1 MSKYE
6 DIVNMYHKIFGGEIE
21 EIRQQVIRNATIGTN
36 SMSNAVLD
44 MAKPRETVMSSL
56 DNLEASYRKA
66 LEAELEIS
74 ISTKEKK
81 LTIETAMSAP
91 TMNLNL
97 ISDRAKREELNTLW
111 QDITLTGVRENLG
124 LPSTVVPSG
133 NIRTETAYLNVP
145 QPLPGDP
152 VHPYSTLMSGRA
164 VSVSRVKSGERAMT
178 VSGSSIP
185 TRKYLE
191 TMMERQDPAQF
202 IQNAIDQ
209 GRKLTFMTSDIE
221 TGGVGPY
228 DLARSVFGQ
237 VYEMPTEVAVTDVST
252 AIKGLTPTGD
262 TFDFH
267 MLLPEMQTLTRG
279 QRGGLPSV
287 QLGGRLADIETGRFL
302 GGGRT
307 AAGTGRIFDLA
318 TQQGRTQS
326 AAELMGYFEKLV
338 HPDTVL
344 VGNNFINF
352 DIPKLVATASTLEE
366 FMKNPEAK
374 TILEAVQ
381 EKAKSGNVIDVTDL
395 ARKYLSRKVQE
406 RMAAAA
412 RSGLPD
418 AELSPESLAN
428 ILNEGLTSLL
438 SPESLAKAGIEA
450 QGVKPFSIENMVT
463 STNVLEQMYDSPVPG
478 MKQAVLDLAGGSHI
492 SQLDAQLSMSLFSG
506 MADETLDIIDP
517 ANRPDLSTDRG
528 RAIASALNAVSRAS
542 ATVPTSNI
550 ASMGEISDQVFNFL
564 TDTSGASDRTL
575 LGARVQT
582 IGMTGEVDGFVHY
595 NPQIGRYEKVS
606 MDGTTQTLGG
616 SAGAADTTLSR
627 KINRNAGLFEI
638 RKAMQEDSDKL
649 GDAGYVPQ
657 VISTGINVAEASQMN
672 STLAAVSRFSGLPTV
687 ARGPMG
693 FLATEADEDAFAAS
707 MIATRKHIR
716 FPHLRDRPQ
725 SVTSGP
731 GRLDNNML
739 ERFDVPSATEMA
751 AAQDAVYQGGAGLA
765 VLDPVMRSNFVA
777 LSAQTAHIPYE
788 GKKVE
793 MAKEIAKKAEAQ
805 RALAEGRIVTD
816 AELDAFV
823 SSLNEDQIQSI
834 NLRATESSRYL
845 SEQTMIHVPTMKTT
859 RVVDSAGQATKP
871 LISRSL
877 LAEMVTEDSSGA
889 TIPIV
894 DSALWKQAGLDT
906 ATFSIVKSQ
915 DKDIV
920 NLVLGKGRMSSESA
934 NKFAN
939 SLITVLKDKEKNRT
953 AEQLVSDGYASTI
966 QEAQVLKSLLS
977 GSGSS
982 EEQQRAF
989 TQQLVDRLM
998 ESGPVVG
1005 ALEGKD
1011 AAGPKVILEA
1021 LGSEINNDQ
1030 PAIARGAV
1038 FQMQNLGQETISI
1051 SGALPQAAQDQLNYV
1066 GGAVSAQTNA
1076 ELAGGLM
1083 DTHLQALAKAETS
1096 STFRD
1101 KLKRTFSRAG
1111 VDNGIFGT
1119 SIGRNRVA
1127 RDGAILETLAKVK
1140 PKLAM
1145 GAIAVGAA
1153 SAGYYLAKRNRTN
1166 RMYDEV
1172 MHQQPYEEQGLV
1184 QDANSGIQQD
1194 NQQTSAR
1201 RDPLVTA
1208 GVVGNLD
1215 RNKIGHTAMGPNKYN
1230 HLYGG

>member
-1 MSKYE
+1 MSKFD
-6 DIVNMYHKIFGGEIE
+6 DIVRMYMSMFPDQSEDQIKAL
-21 EIRQQVIRNATIGTN
+21 VMRNATIGN
-36 SMSNAVLD
+36 DSASNTVLH
-44 MAKPRETVMSSL
+44 MAKPADTVMSSL
-56 DNLEASYRKA
+56 DNLEASYKKA
-66 LEAELEIS
+66 LLAELEMS

-81 LTIETAMSAP
+81 MTIETAMSAP
-91 TMNLNL
+91 TMNLSL
-97 ISDRAKREELNTLW
+97 ISDKQTRERLDATW
-111 QDITLTGVRENLG
+111 QEIALTGIPENVG

-133 NIRTETAYLNVP
+133 NIRTETGYLNMP
-145 QPLPGDP
+145 EPLIGEA
-152 VHPYSTLMSGRA
+152 VHPSSTLLSGRA
-164 VSVSRVKSGERAMT
+164 ISISRVKTGERAMR

-191 TMMERQDPAQF
+191 TMMERKDPAQF
-202 IQNAIDQ
+202 IQNAIDE

-237 VYEMPTEVAVTDVST
+237 AYEMPTDVAGTDVSK
-252 AIKGLTPTGD
+252 AIKGLTPTPD

-279 QRGGLPSV
+279 QRGVGPPV
-287 QLGGRLADIETGRFL
+287 KLGGRLADIETGRFL

-307 AAGTGRIFDLA
+307 AAGTGKIFDLA
-318 TQQGRTQS
+318 TEQGRAQS
-326 AAELMGYFEKLV
+326 ATELMGYFEKLID
-338 HPDTVL
+338 PDTVL
-344 VGNNFINF
+344 VGNNFVNF
-352 DIPKLVATASTLEE
+352 DIPKLIATASTLEE
-366 FMKNPEAK
+366 FMKDPRAK
-374 TILEAVQ
+374 EILEAVQ
-381 EKAKSGNVIDVTDL
+381 EKAGSGNVIDVTDL
-395 ARKYLSRKVQE
+395 ARKHLSKKVQE
-406 RMAAAA
+406 RMASAAG
-412 RSGLPD
+412 SGLSESD
-418 AELSPESLAN
+418 ILS
-428 ILNEGLTSLL
+428 EGLTSLL

-450 QGVKPFSIENMVT
+450 QGVKPFGIENIVT
-463 STNVLEQMYDSPVPG
+463 STNILELMHQSNDPR
-478 MKQAVLDLAGGSHI
+478 MKEVVEELAKGSHV
-492 SQLDAQLSMSLFSG
+492 SSLDAALSMGIYQNILG
-506 MADETLDIIDP
+506 DLDIVEQSARSKIP
-517 ANRPDLSTDRG
+517 AVVN
-528 RAIASALNAVSRAS
+528 ALNAVSRAS

-550 ASMGEISDQVFNFL
+550 ASMGEVSDQVFGFL
-564 TDTSGASDRTL
+564 TDRSGASDRAL

-582 IGMTGEVDGFVHY
+582 IDASTGQVDGFIHF
-595 NPQIGRYEKVS
+595 NPQIGKYEKIS
-606 MDGTTQTLGG
+606 TDGTIRPVGG
-616 SAGAADTTLSR
+616 IQGAADTPASR
-627 KINRNAGLFEI
+627 AINRNVGLYEI
-638 RKAMQEDSDKL
+638 RRAMSEETTVTRPDGSTYIEY
-649 GDAGYVPQ
+649 GSR
-657 VISTGINVAEASQMN
+657 VISSGINISEASQME
-672 STLAAVSRFSGLPTV
+672 STLAAISRFSGLPTV

-707 MIATRKHIR
+707 MVATRKHIG
-716 FPHLRDRPQ
+716 FPHLRDQPS

-739 ERFDVPSATEMA
+739 KRFDVPTATAMA

-777 LSAQTAHIPYE
+777 LSTQTAHIPYE
-788 GKKVE
+788 GKRVE

-823 SSLNEDQIQSI
+823 SSLNDEQIQNI
-834 NLRATESSRYL
+834 NLRAAESSRYL
-845 SEQTMIHVPTMKTT
+845 SEQTMIHVPVMKTT
-859 RVVDSAGQATKP
+859 RVVNSAGEAAKP

-877 LAEMVTEDSSGA
+877 LAEMVTEDTPGV
-889 TIPIV
+889 TVPIV

-906 ATFSIVKSQ
+906 ATFSIVKSG

-934 NKFAN
+934 TKFTH
-939 SLITVLKDKEKNRT
+939 SLLTVLKEKAKNRDV
-953 AEQLVSDGYASTI
+953 EQLVSDGYASTI
-966 QEAQVLKSLLS
+966 QEGQVLKSLLS
-977 GSGSS
+977 GQGSNES
-982 EEQQRAF
+982 QQLEF

-1038 FQMQNLGQETISI
+1038 FQTQNLGQETISI
-1051 SGALPQAAQDQLNYV
+1051 SGALPQVAQDQLNYV

-1076 ELAGGLM
+1076 ELSGGLM
-1083 DTHLQALAKAETS
+1083 DTHLQALAKADTS
-1096 STFRD
+1096 ETFRD
-1101 KLKRTFSRAG
+1101 KLKGAFNKAR

-1119 SIGRNRVA
+1119 SIGRNR
-1127 RDGAILETLAKVK
+1127 RDRDISILDGLAKIK

-1153 SAGYYLAKRNRTN
+1153 SAGYYLAKKQRTN

-1172 MHQQPYEEQGLV
+1172 MNQQPYENPGLV
-1184 QDANSGIQQD
+1184 QEANSGIQQD

>member
-1 MSKYE
+1 MSKYD
-6 DIVNMYHKIFGGEIE
+6 DIVNMYYKMFGGDIEI
-21 EIRQQVIRNATIGTN
+21 IKQQVMRNATIGN
-36 SMSNAVLD
+36 DSASNTVLH
-44 MAKPRETVMSSL
+44 MAKPADTVMSSL

-66 LEAELEIS
+66 LLAELEMS

-81 LTIETAMSAP
+81 MTIETAMSAP
-91 TMNLNL
+91 TMNLSL
-97 ISDRAKREELNTLW
+97 ISDKQTRERLDATW
-111 QDITLTGVRENLG
+111 QEIALTGIPENVG

-133 NIRTETAYLNVP
+133 NIRTETGYLNMP
-145 QPLPGDP
+145 EPLIGEA
-152 VHPYSTLMSGRA
+152 VHPSSTLLSGRA
-164 VSVSRVKSGERAMT
+164 ISISRVKTGERAMR

-191 TMMERQDPAQF
+191 TMMERKDPAQF
-202 IQNAIDQ
+202 IQNAIDE

-237 VYEMPTEVAVTDVST
+237 AYEMPTDVAGTDVSK
-252 AIKGLTPTGD
+252 AIKGLTPTPD

-279 QRGGLPSV
+279 QRGVGPPV
-287 QLGGRLADIETGRFL
+287 KLGGRLADIETGRFL

-307 AAGTGRIFDLA
+307 AAGTGKIFDLA
-318 TQQGRTQS
+318 TEQGRAQS
-326 AAELMGYFEKLV
+326 ATELMGYFEKLID
-338 HPDTVL
+338 PDTVL
-344 VGNNFINF
+344 VGNNFVNF
-352 DIPKLVATASTLEE
+352 DIPKLIATASTLEE
-366 FMKNPEAK
+366 FMKDPRAK
-374 TILEAVQ
+374 EILEAVQ
-381 EKAKSGNVIDVTDL
+381 EKAGSGNVIDVTDL
-395 ARKYLSRKVQE
+395 ARKHLSKKVQE
-406 RMAAAA
+406 RMASAAG
-412 RSGLPD
+412 SGLSESD
-418 AELSPESLAN
+418 ILS
-428 ILNEGLTSLL
+428 EGLTSLL

-450 QGVKPFSIENMVT
+450 QGVKPFGIENIVT
-463 STNVLEQMYDSPVPG
+463 STNILELMHQSNDPRMREV
-478 MKQAVLDLAGGSHI
+478 VEELAKGSHV
-492 SQLDAQLSMSLFSG
+492 SSLDAALSMGIYQNILG
-506 MADETLDIIDP
+506 DLDIVEQSARSKIP
-517 ANRPDLSTDRG
+517 AVVN
-528 RAIASALNAVSRAS
+528 ALNAVSRAS

-550 ASMGEISDQVFNFL
+550 ASMGEVSDQVFSFL
-564 TDTSGASDRTL
+564 TDRSGASNRTL

-582 IGMTGEVDGFVHY
+582 IDASTGQVDGFIHF
-595 NPQIGRYEKVS
+595 NPQIGKYEKVNLDAS
-606 MDGTTQTLGG
+606 KAMDTTTGTTIIPEIVARSKIRQAMSEQTTITNPDG
-616 SAGAADTTLSR
+616 STYIEYGS
-627 KINRNAGLFEI
+627 K
-638 RKAMQEDSDKL
+638 
-649 GDAGYVPQ
+649 
-657 VISTGINVAEASQMN
+657 VISSGINISEASQME
-672 STLAAVSRFSGLPTV
+672 STLAAISRFSGLPTV

-707 MIATRKHIR
+707 MAATRKYIG
-716 FPHLRDRPQ
+716 FPHLRDQPS

-731 GRLDNNML
+731 GQLKSRML
-739 ERFDVPSATEMA
+739 GRFDVPSATAMT

-777 LSAQTAHIPYE
+777 LSTQTAHIPYE
-788 GKKVE
+788 GKRVE

-823 SSLNEDQIQSI
+823 SSLNDEQIQNI
-834 NLRATESSRYL
+834 NLRAAESSRYL

-859 RVVDSAGQATKP
+859 RVVNSAGEAAKP

-877 LAEMVTEDSSGA
+877 LAEMVTEDTPGI
-889 TIPIV
+889 TVPIV

-906 ATFSIVKSQ
+906 ATFSIVKSG

-934 NKFAN
+934 TKFTH
-939 SLITVLKDKEKNRT
+939 SLLTVLKEKAKNRE
-953 AEQLVSDGYASTI
+953 AEQLVSDGYASTL
-966 QEAQVLKSLLS
+966 QEGQVLKSLLS
-977 GSGSS
+977 GQGST
-982 EEQQRAF
+982 EGQQLEF
-989 TQQLVDRLM
+989 TQQLINRLM

-1038 FQMQNLGQETISI
+1038 FQTQNLGQETISI
-1051 SGALPQAAQDQLNYV
+1051 SGALPQVAQDQLNYV

-1076 ELAGGLM
+1076 ELSGGLM
-1083 DTHLQALAKAETS
+1083 DTHLQALAKADTS
-1096 STFRD
+1096 ETFRD
-1101 KLKRTFSRAG
+1101 KLEGAFNKAR

-1119 SIGRNRVA
+1119 SIGRNR
-1127 RDGAILETLAKVK
+1127 RDRDISILDGLAKIK

-1153 SAGYYLAKRNRTN
+1153 SAGYYLAKKQRTN

-1172 MHQQPYEEQGLV
+1172 MNQQPYENPGLV
-1184 QDANSGIQQD
+1184 QEANSGIQQD

>member
-1 MSKYE
+1 MSKYD
-6 DIVNMYHKIFGGEIE
+6 DIVNMYYKMFGGDIEI
-21 EIRQQVIRNATIGTN
+21 IKQQVMRNATIGN
-36 SMSNAVLD
+36 DSASNTVLH
-44 MAKPRETVMSSL
+44 MAKPADTVMSSL

-66 LEAELEIS
+66 LLAELEMS

-81 LTIETAMSAP
+81 MTIETAMSAP
-91 TMNLNL
+91 TMNLSL
-97 ISDRAKREELNTLW
+97 ISDKQTRERLDATW
-111 QDITLTGVRENLG
+111 QEIALTGIPENVG

-133 NIRTETAYLNVP
+133 NIRTETGYLNMP
-145 QPLPGDP
+145 EPLIGEA
-152 VHPYSTLMSGRA
+152 VHPSSTLLSGRA
-164 VSVSRVKSGERAMT
+164 ISISRVKTGERAMR

-191 TMMERQDPAQF
+191 TMMERKDPAQF
-202 IQNAIDQ
+202 IQNAIDE

-237 VYEMPTEVAVTDVST
+237 AYEMPTDVAGTDVSK
-252 AIKGLTPTGD
+252 AIKGLTPTPD

-279 QRGGLPSV
+279 QRGVGPPV
-287 QLGGRLADIETGRFL
+287 KLGGRLADIETGRFL

-307 AAGTGRIFDLA
+307 AAGTGKIFDLA
-318 TQQGRTQS
+318 TEQGRAQS
-326 AAELMGYFEKLV
+326 ATELMGYFEKLID
-338 HPDTVL
+338 PDTVL
-344 VGNNFINF
+344 VGNNFVNF
-352 DIPKLVATASTLEE
+352 DIPKLIATASTLEE
-366 FMKNPEAK
+366 FTKNQRAIE
-374 TILEAVQ
+374 ILEAVQ
-381 EKAKSGNVIDVTDL
+381 EKAGSGNVIDVTDL
-395 ARKYLSRKVQE
+395 ARKHLSKKVQE
-406 RMAAAA
+406 RMASAAG
-412 RSGLPD
+412 SGLSESD
-418 AELSPESLAN
+418 ILS
-428 ILNEGLTSLL
+428 EGLTSLL

-450 QGVKPFSIENMVT
+450 QGVKPFGIENIVT
-463 STNVLEQMYDSPVPG
+463 STNILELMYQSNDPRMREV
-478 MKQAVLDLAGGSHI
+478 VDELAKGSHV
-492 SQLDAQLSMSLFSG
+492 SSLDAALSMGIYQNILG
-506 MADETLDIIDP
+506 DLDIVEQSARSKIP
-517 ANRPDLSTDRG
+517 AVVN
-528 RAIASALNAVSRAS
+528 ALNAVSRAS

-550 ASMGEISDQVFNFL
+550 ASMGEVSDQVFSFL
-564 TDTSGASDRTL
+564 TDKSGASNRTL

-582 IGMTGEVDGFVHY
+582 IDASTGQVDGFIHF
-595 NPQIGRYEKVS
+595 NPQIGKYEKVNLDAS
-606 MDGTTQTLGG
+606 KAMDTTTGTTIIPEIVARSKIRQAMSEQTTITNPDG
-616 SAGAADTTLSR
+616 STYIEYGS
-627 KINRNAGLFEI
+627 K
-638 RKAMQEDSDKL
+638 
-649 GDAGYVPQ
+649 
-657 VISTGINVAEASQMN
+657 VISSGINISEASQME
-672 STLAAVSRFSGLPTV
+672 STLAAISRFSGLPTV

-707 MIATRKHIR
+707 MAATRKYIG
-716 FPHLRDRPQ
+716 FPHLRDQPS

-731 GRLDNNML
+731 GQLKSRML
-739 ERFDVPSATEMA
+739 GRFDVPSATAMT

-777 LSAQTAHIPYE
+777 LSTQTAHIPYE
-788 GKKVE
+788 GKRVE

-823 SSLNEDQIQSI
+823 SSLNDEQIQNI
-834 NLRATESSRYL
+834 NLRAAESSRYL

-859 RVVDSAGQATKP
+859 RVVNSAGEAAKP

-877 LAEMVTEDSSGA
+877 LAEMVTEDTPGI
-889 TIPIV
+889 TVPIV

-906 ATFSIVKSQ
+906 ATFSIVKSG

-934 NKFAN
+934 TKFTH
-939 SLITVLKDKEKNRT
+939 SLLTVLKEKAKNRE
-953 AEQLVSDGYASTI
+953 AEQLVSDGYASTL
-966 QEAQVLKSLLS
+966 QEGQVLKSLLS
-977 GSGSS
+977 GQGST
-982 EEQQRAF
+982 EGQQLEF
-989 TQQLVDRLM
+989 TQQLINRLM

-1038 FQMQNLGQETISI
+1038 FQTQNLGQETISI
-1051 SGALPQAAQDQLNYV
+1051 SGALPQVAQDQLNYV

-1076 ELAGGLM
+1076 ELSGGLM
-1083 DTHLQALAKAETS
+1083 DTHLQALAKADTS
-1096 STFRD
+1096 ETFRD
-1101 KLKRTFSRAG
+1101 KLEGAFNKAR

-1119 SIGRNRVA
+1119 SIGRNR
-1127 RDGAILETLAKVK
+1127 RDRDISILDGLAKIK

-1153 SAGYYLAKRNRTN
+1153 SAGYYLAKKQRTN

-1172 MHQQPYEEQGLV
+1172 MNQQPYENPGLV
-1184 QDANSGIQQD
+1184 QEANSGIQQD

>member
-1 MSKYE
+1 MSKYD

-66 LEAELEIS
+66 LLAELEMS

-237 VYEMPTEVAVTDVST
+237 VYEMPTEVAGTDVST

-344 VGNNFINF
+344 VGNNFVNF

-381 EKAKSGNVIDVTDL
+381 EKAGSGNVIDVTDL
-395 ARKYLSRKVQE
+395 ARKHLSGKVQE

-412 RSGLPD
+412 RSGLPGAD
-418 AELSPESLAN
+418 

-450 QGVKPFSIENMVT
+450 QGVKPFGIENIVT
-463 STNVLEQMYDSPVPG
+463 STNVLELMYQSKDPR
-478 MKQAVLDLAGGSHI
+478 MRAAVEELSKGSHV
-492 SQLDAQLSMSLFSG
+492 SSLDAALSMGIYQNIVSG
-506 MADETLDIIDP
+506 ELDIVDQ
-517 ANRPDLSTDRG
+517 ANRSTVPEVVR
-528 RAIASALNAVSRAS
+528 ALNAVSRAS

-550 ASMGEISDQVFNFL
+550 ASVGEISDQVFDFL

-606 MDGTTQTLGG
+606 MDGTTRTLGG

-649 GDAGYVPQ
+649 GDAGYTQQ

-707 MIATRKHIR
+707 MIATRKHIG
-716 FPHLRDRPQ
+716 FPHLRDTPD

-739 ERFDVPSATEMA
+739 ERFDVPSATAMA

-823 SSLNEDQIQSI
+823 SSLNEDQIQNI

-859 RVVDSAGQATKP
+859 RVIDSAGQATKP

-934 NKFAN
+934 TKFAN

-1096 STFRD
+1096 STFRK
-1101 KLKRTFSRAG
+1101 KLQTTFSRAG
-1111 VDNGIFGT
+1111 VDNGILGT

-1153 SAGYYLAKRNRTN
+1153 SAGYYLAKRNRTS

-1172 MHQQPYEEQGLV
+1172 MDQQPYEDPGLV

>member
-1 MSKYE
+1 MSKFD
-6 DIVNMYHKIFGGEIE
+6 DIVNMYHKMFGGDIEI
-21 EIRQQVIRNATIGTN
+21 IKQQVMRNATIGN
-36 SMSNAVLD
+36 DSASNTVLHS
-44 MAKPRETVMSSL
+44 AKPAETVMSSL

-66 LEAELEIS
+66 LLAELEMS

-81 LTIETAMSAP
+81 MTIETAMSAP
-91 TMNLNL
+91 TMNLSL
-97 ISDRAKREELNTLW
+97 ISDKQTRERLDATW
-111 QDITLTGVRENLG
+111 QEIALTGIPENVG

-133 NIRTETAYLNVP
+133 NIRTETGYLNMP
-145 QPLPGDP
+145 EPLIGEA
-152 VHPYSTLMSGRA
+152 VHPSSTLLSGRA
-164 VSVSRVKSGERAMT
+164 ISISRVKTGERAMR

-191 TMMERQDPAQF
+191 TMMERKDPAQF
-202 IQNAIDQ
+202 IQNAIDE

-237 VYEMPTEVAVTDVST
+237 AYEMPTDVAGTDVSK
-252 AIKGLTPTGD
+252 AIKGLTPTPD

-279 QRGGLPSV
+279 QRGVGPPV
-287 QLGGRLADIETGRFL
+287 KLGGRLADIETGRFL

-307 AAGTGRIFDLA
+307 AAGTGKIFDLA
-318 TQQGRTQS
+318 TEQGRAQS
-326 AAELMGYFEKLV
+326 ATELMGYFEKLID
-338 HPDTVL
+338 PDTVL
-344 VGNNFINF
+344 VGNNFVNF
-352 DIPKLVATASTLEE
+352 DIPKLIATASTLEE
-366 FMKNPEAK
+366 FMKDPRAK
-374 TILEAVQ
+374 EILEAVQ
-381 EKAKSGNVIDVTDL
+381 EKAGSGNVIDVTDL
-395 ARKYLSRKVQE
+395 ARKHLSKKVQE
-406 RMAAAA
+406 RMASAAG
-412 RSGLPD
+412 SGLSESD
-418 AELSPESLAN
+418 ILS
-428 ILNEGLTSLL
+428 EGLTSLL

-450 QGVKPFSIENMVT
+450 QGVKPFGIENIVT
-463 STNVLEQMYDSPVPG
+463 STNILELMHESNDPR
-478 MKQAVLDLAGGSHI
+478 MKKVVEELAKGSHV
-492 SQLDAQLSMSLFSG
+492 SSLDAALSMGIYQNIFG
-506 MADETLDIIDP
+506 DLDIVEQSARSKIP
-517 ANRPDLSTDRG
+517 AVVN
-528 RAIASALNAVSRAS
+528 ALNAVSRAS

-550 ASMGEISDQVFNFL
+550 ASMGEVSDQVFSFL
-564 TDTSGASDRTL
+564 TDRSGASDRAL

-582 IGMTGEVDGFVHY
+582 IDASTGQVDGFIHF
-595 NPQIGRYEKVS
+595 NPNIGKYEKVNLDAS
-606 MDGTTQTLGG
+606 KAMDTTTGTTIIPEIVARSKIRQAMSEQTTITNPDG
-616 SAGAADTTLSR
+616 STYIEYGS
-627 KINRNAGLFEI
+627 K
-638 RKAMQEDSDKL
+638 
-649 GDAGYVPQ
+649 
-657 VISTGINVAEASQMN
+657 VISSGINISEASQME

-687 ARGPMG
+687 AKGPMG

-707 MIATRKHIR
+707 MTATRKYIG
-716 FPHLRDRPQ
+716 FPHLRDQPS

-731 GRLDNNML
+731 GRLNNNML
-739 ERFDVPSATEMA
+739 ERFDVPTATAMA

-777 LSAQTAHIPYE
+777 LSTQTAHIPYE
-788 GKKVE
+788 GKRAE

-823 SSLNEDQIQSI
+823 SSLNDEQIQNI
-834 NLRATESSRYL
+834 NLRAAESSRYL
-845 SEQTMIHVPTMKTT
+845 SEQTMIHVPVMKTT
-859 RVVDSAGQATKP
+859 RVVNSAGEAAKP

-877 LAEMVTEDSSGA
+877 LAEMVTEDTPGI
-889 TIPIV
+889 TVPIV

-906 ATFSIVKSQ
+906 ATFSIVQSG

-934 NKFAN
+934 TKFTH
-939 SLITVLKDKEKNRT
+939 SLLTVLKEKAKNRE
-953 AEQLVSDGYASTI
+953 AEQLVSDGYASTL
-966 QEAQVLKSLLS
+966 QEGQVLKSLLS
-977 GSGSS
+977 GQGST
-982 EEQQRAF
+982 EGQQLEF
-989 TQQLVDRLM
+989 TQQLINRLM

-1038 FQMQNLGQETISI
+1038 FQTQNLGQETISI
-1051 SGALPQAAQDQLNYV
+1051 SGALPQVAQDQLNYV

-1076 ELAGGLM
+1076 ELSGGLM
-1083 DTHLQALAKAETS
+1083 DTHLQALAKADTS
-1096 STFRD
+1096 KTFRD
-1101 KLKRTFSRAG
+1101 KLEGAFNKAR

-1119 SIGRNRVA
+1119 SIGRNR
-1127 RDGAILETLAKVK
+1127 RDRDISILDGLAKIK

-1153 SAGYYLAKRNRTN
+1153 SAGYYLAKKQRTN

-1172 MHQQPYEEQGLV
+1172 MNQQPYENPGLV
-1184 QDANSGIQQD
+1184 QEANSGIQQD

>member
-1 MSKYE
+1 M
-6 DIVNMYHKIFGGEIE
+6 
-21 EIRQQVIRNATIGTN
+21 
-36 SMSNAVLD
+36 
-44 MAKPRETVMSSL
+44 
-56 DNLEASYRKA
+56 
-66 LEAELEIS
+66 
-74 ISTKEKK
+74 
-81 LTIETAMSAP
+81 
-91 TMNLNL
+91 
-97 ISDRAKREELNTLW
+97 
-111 QDITLTGVRENLG
+111 
-124 LPSTVVPSG
+124 
-133 NIRTETAYLNVP
+133 
-145 QPLPGDP
+145 
-152 VHPYSTLMSGRA
+152 
-164 VSVSRVKSGERAMT
+164 
-178 VSGSSIP
+178 
-185 TRKYLE
+185 
-191 TMMERQDPAQF
+191 
-202 IQNAIDQ
+202 
-209 GRKLTFMTSDIE
+209 
-221 TGGVGPY
+221 
-228 DLARSVFGQ
+228 
-237 VYEMPTEVAVTDVST
+237 
-252 AIKGLTPTGD
+252 
-262 TFDFH
+262 
-267 MLLPEMQTLTRG
+267 
-279 QRGGLPSV
+279 
-287 QLGGRLADIETGRFL
+287 
-302 GGGRT
+302 
-307 AAGTGRIFDLA
+307 
-318 TQQGRTQS
+318 
-326 AAELMGYFEKLV
+326 
-338 HPDTVL
+338 
-344 VGNNFINF
+344 
-352 DIPKLVATASTLEE
+352 
-366 FMKNPEAK
+366 
-374 TILEAVQ
+374 
-381 EKAKSGNVIDVTDL
+381 
-395 ARKYLSRKVQE
+395 
-406 RMAAAA
+406 
-412 RSGLPD
+412 
-418 AELSPESLAN
+418 
-428 ILNEGLTSLL
+428 
-438 SPESLAKAGIEA
+438 
-450 QGVKPFSIENMVT
+450 
-463 STNVLEQMYDSPVPG
+463 
-478 MKQAVLDLAGGSHI
+478 
-492 SQLDAQLSMSLFSG
+492 
-506 MADETLDIIDP
+506 
-517 ANRPDLSTDRG
+517 
-528 RAIASALNAVSRAS
+528 
-542 ATVPTSNI
+542 
-550 ASMGEISDQVFNFL
+550 
-564 TDTSGASDRTL
+564 
-575 LGARVQT
+575 
-582 IGMTGEVDGFVHY
+582 
-595 NPQIGRYEKVS
+595 
-606 MDGTTQTLGG
+606 
-616 SAGAADTTLSR
+616 
-627 KINRNAGLFEI
+627 
-638 RKAMQEDSDKL
+638 
-649 GDAGYVPQ
+649 
-657 VISTGINVAEASQMN
+657 
-672 STLAAVSRFSGLPTV
+672 
-687 ARGPMG
+687 
-693 FLATEADEDAFAAS
+693 
-707 MIATRKHIR
+707 
-716 FPHLRDRPQ
+716 
-725 SVTSGP
+725 
-731 GRLDNNML
+731 
-739 ERFDVPSATEMA
+739 
-751 AAQDAVYQGGAGLA
+751 
-765 VLDPVMRSNFVA
+765 
-777 LSAQTAHIPYE
+777 
-788 GKKVE
+788 
-793 MAKEIAKKAEAQ
+793 
-805 RALAEGRIVTD
+805 VTD

>member
-66 LEAELEIS
+66 LLAELEMS

-91 TMNLNL
+91 TMNLSL

-237 VYEMPTEVAVTDVST
+237 VYEMPTEVAGTDVST
-252 AIKGLTPTGD
+252 AIKGLAPTGD

-307 AAGTGRIFDLA
+307 AAGNGRIFDLA

-326 AAELMGYFEKLV
+326 AAELMGYFKKLV
-338 HPDTVL
+338 NPDTVL
-344 VGNNFINF
+344 VGNNFVKF

-381 EKAKSGNVIDVTDL
+381 EKAGSANVIDVTDL
-395 ARKYLSRKVQE
+395 ARKHLSGKVQE

-418 AELSPESLAN
+418 D

-450 QGVKPFSIENMVT
+450 QGVKPFGIENIVT
-463 STNVLEQMYDSPVPG
+463 STNVLELMYQSKDPR
-478 MKQAVLDLAGGSHI
+478 MRAAVEELSKGSHV
-492 SQLDAQLSMSLFSG
+492 SSLDAALSMGIYQNIVSG
-506 MADETLDIIDP
+506 ELDIVDQ
-517 ANRPDLSTDRG
+517 ANRSTVPEVVR
-528 RAIASALNAVSRAS
+528 ALNAVSRAS

-550 ASMGEISDQVFNFL
+550 ASMGEVSDQVFSFL
-564 TDTSGASDRTL
+564 TDRSGASNRTL

-582 IGMTGEVDGFVHY
+582 IDASTGQVDGFIHF
-595 NPQIGRYEKVS
+595 NPKIGGYEKVNLDAS
-606 MDGTTQTLGG
+606 KAMDTTTGTTIIPEIVARSKIRQAMSEQTTITNPDG
-616 SAGAADTTLSR
+616 STYIEYGS
-627 KINRNAGLFEI
+627 K
-638 RKAMQEDSDKL
+638 
-649 GDAGYVPQ
+649 
-657 VISTGINVAEASQMN
+657 VISSGINVAEASQME

-707 MIATRKHIR
+707 MIATRKHIG
-716 FPHLRDRPQ
+716 FPHLRDQPS

-739 ERFDVPSATEMA
+739 KRFDVPSATEMA

-823 SSLNEDQIQSI
+823 SSLNDDQIQII
-834 NLRATESSRYL
+834 NLRAIESSRYL

-877 LAEMVTEDSSGA
+877 LSEMVTKDSSGA
-889 TIPIV
+889 TVPIV

-906 ATFSIVKSQ
+906 ATFSIVKHD
-915 DKDIV
+915 DKNIV

-934 NKFAN
+934 TEFTN
-939 SLITVLKDKEKNRT
+939 SLLAVLRDKEKNRT

-966 QEAQVLKSLLS
+966 KEAQVLKSLLS
-977 GSGSS
+977 GNGSS
-982 EEQQRAF
+982 KEQQREF
-989 TQQLVDRLM
+989 NQQLVDRLM

-1096 STFRD
+1096 STFRK
-1101 KLKRTFSRAG
+1101 KLQTAFSRAG
-1111 VDNGIFGT
+1111 VDNGILGT